1 MKDATTQTWGLVLLR
16 VLIGWH
22 LCYEGIAKLWSDAWS
37 AGPYLAD
44 SGGWFAGAFHALAA
58 NPALLAVVDSI
69 NVWALILIGAAL
81 ILGLFTRAALVAG
94 MVLLGLYFLSH
105 PPLIDA
111 AYAAPMEGNA
121 LFVDKTLIEIAAMWA
136 LWLYPTGRTVGLDRL
151 IAARAG

>member
-1 MKDATTQTWGLVLLR
+1 MKDATLETWGLVLLR

-22 LCYEGIAKLWSDAWS
+22 LCYEGIAKLWTDSWS

-44 SGGWFAGAFHALAA
+44 SAGWFAGAFHALAA
-58 NPALLAVVDSI
+58 NPVVLTAVDTV

-81 ILGLFTRAALVAG
+81 ILGLFTRAALLAG

-105 PPLIDA
+105 PPLIA
-111 AYAAPMEGNA
+111 ANYAAATEGNS
-121 LFVDKTLIEIAAMWA
+121 LFVDKTLIEIAAMWV
-136 LWLYPTGRTVGLDRL
+136 LWLHPTGRTVGLDRL